1 MFILKALSH
10 LNVFKSFGRQPD
22 NKIFSMKLI
31 LTSFLIAA
39 GSLSLY
45 AAVEGN
51 EWENSRI
58 FAIGREKPRATFHT
72 YPDPLSALSGEH
84 SSSPY
89 HMSLNGVWKFMFS
102 PTPDSRP
109 QDFYKAEFDSSSWD
123 GIEVPSNWEMKGY
136 GIPVYTNTKY
146 PFPINPPFIPHDDNP
161 VGSYIRDFSI
171 PENWEGRKVFLHFD
185 GSTAGMYVW
194 VNGEKAGYVQSTKNP
209 AEFDITD
216 FLKPGVNRIACE
228 VYRWT
233 DGSYLENQ
241 DFWRLSGIDRD
252 VYLYSSAL
260 QKIRDFSIT
269 QDLSSDYKNGLFGV
283 DAKLRNYSGAPF
295 SGKLETTLYSPQGKR
310 LMSQTKRVDLKGDSE
325 SEVALSTTIKN
336 VARWDT
342 EHPTLYTA
350 VITLYDNAG
359 NVVESTSA
367 KVGFRK
373 IEIKDGQLR
382 VNGTPIEV
390 HGVNVHEH
398 HERNGH
404 VVDRETMMKDIM
416 VMKRHNINAVRM
428 SHYPQSPL
436 WYDLC
441 DRYGLFVVDEANV
454 ENHGFGVKEKDWTGN
469 PKHPSSDP
477 AYLDAILDREILMFE
492 RDKNHPSVITWSLGN
507 ESGNGVNFHEAYR
520 LMKSLD
526 NSRPVQYEQ
535 AKEGENTDIVCPMY
549 PSMDYIR
556 EYADRKSGVR
566 PYIMCEYAHAMGN
579 SSGNFQEYFDI
590 IRSSPHM
597 QGGFIWDWVDQGI
610 LTKDENGKDY
620 WAYGGDFGAAEYR
633 GYNNDENFC
642 LNGLV
647 QPDRTP
653 HPGLMEVK
661 KVYQDIRFQP
671 SDLQKG
677 IVTVENHFLSTN
689 LKDFR
694 FKWELIEDGNLIDS
708 GILPEMDVKPGKN
721 RDVAIPMPDRIDPAK
736 DLFLSIYA
744 YTTTGNEIVPE
755 GHELAR
761 EQFTL
766 SSGTHEYLLPG
777 SDGKIPSLT
786 EKDGKWYVTANG
798 VEAVFNVSDGRI
810 GSYSFNG
817 EKILEEGPEPDFW
830 RAPTDNDLGEKVQ
843 RKLNVWRCAAENRVS
858 LGATASTEGNTVVIT
873 SDWRLPD
880 VANSTYRNIY
890 TLYPDG
896 TMKVTA
902 EWNAE
907 GLEVPELMRFGM
919 VMALPKR
926 YDTFTWYGRGPWENY
941 SDRNS
946 SSFMGIWE
954 GRVGE
959 QHYPYIR
966 PQESGNKTDVRWAT
980 LTDDAGKGIRV
991 WSEKPLNVTARDFK
1005 TESIDMGLTKAQ
1017 RHNNDIVHDRKYNY
1031 LNVDLAQRGL
1041 GGDNSWG
1048 AHPHDPYRLTSK
1060 SYSYTYFIG
1069 IEN

>member
-1 MFILKALSH
+1 
-10 LNVFKSFGRQPD
+10 
-22 NKIFSMKLI
+22 MKLI

-89 HMSLNGVWKFMFS
+89 HMSLNGVWKFRFS

-109 QDFYKAEFDSSSWD
+109 QDFYKTGFDSSSWD
-123 GIEVPSNWEMKGY
+123 EIEVPSNWEMKGY

-194 VNGEKAGYVQSTKNP
+194 VNGENAGYVQSTKNP
-209 AEFDITD
+209 AEFDISD

-260 QKIRDFSIT
+260 QKIWDFSIT

-283 DAKLRNYSGAPF
+283 DAKLRNYAGSPF
-295 SGKLETTLYSPQGKR
+295 PGKLETTLYSPQGKR

-373 IEIKDGQLR
+373 IEIKDGQLM

-556 EYADRKSGVR
+556 EYADRKPGVR

-610 LTKDENGKDY
+610 LTKDENGRDY

-677 IVTVENHFLSTN
+677 IVTIENHFLSTN

-694 FKWELIEDGNLIDS
+694 FKWELIEDGNVIDS
-708 GILPEMDVKPGKN
+708 DSLPEMDVKPGKE
-721 RDVAIPMPDRIDPAK
+721 RDVTIPMPDRIDPYK

-744 YTTTGNEIVPE
+744 YTTTGNEIIPE
-755 GHELAR
+755 GHEVAR

-766 SSGTHEYLLPG
+766 FSGTHEYLLPG
-777 SDGKIPSLT
+777 TDGKRPSLT
-786 EKDGKWYVTANG
+786 QKDGKWYVTANG
-798 VEAVFNVSDGRI
+798 VEAVFNVSDGKI

-817 EKILEEGPEPDFW
+817 EKMLEEGPEPDFW

-843 RKLNVWRCAAENRVS
+843 RKLNVWRCAAGNRVS
-858 LGATASTEGNTVVIT
+858 LGATASTDGNTVVIT

-880 VANSTYRNIY
+880 VANSIYRNIY

-902 EWNAE
+902 EWDAE

-926 YDTFTWYGRGPWENY
+926 YDAFTWYGRGPWENY

-946 SSFMGIWE
+946 ASFMGIWK

-980 LTDDAGKGIRV
+980 LTDNTGKGIRV
-991 WSEKPLNVTARDFK
+991 WSDRSLNVTARDFK
-1005 TESIDMGLTKAQ
+1005 TETIDMGLTKAQ

-1069 IEN
+1069 IENWK